1 MATKMHKYLITSERA
16 NRRNDERDNLLR
28 SSNVY
33 TVGQIIILD
42 GLKWTVTKVL
52 EQGTEMCPLFY
63 YNRNM
68 PGERKKRIFS
78 VRQ

>member
-1 MATKMHKYLITSERA
+1 MHKYLITSERA

-52 EQGTEMCPLFY
+52 E
-63 YNRNM
+63 
-68 PGERKKRIFS
+68 
-78 VRQ
+78 